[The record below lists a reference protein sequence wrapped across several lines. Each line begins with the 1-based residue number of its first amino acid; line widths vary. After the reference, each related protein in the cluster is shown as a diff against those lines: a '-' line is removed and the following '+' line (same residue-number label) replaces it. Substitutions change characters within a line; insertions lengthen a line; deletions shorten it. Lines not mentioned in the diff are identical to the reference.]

1 MRERAKR
8 AAIGIITH
16 IIRCGGHIEPQRRT
30 NLGRHFVCGIFGLVA
45 KTGSV
50 DARRVDQLTDL
61 VAHRGPDGRGVRVK
75 GNVGLGHRR
84 LAIIDLTDDG
94 AQPMRDRRF
103 PVWITYNGEI
113 YNYLELRSE
122 LASLGYAFFTA
133 SDTEVLLA
141 AYICWGTKCLERL
154 NGMWSFAI
162 HDERDNTLFCARDRF
177 GVKPFY
183 YVDTVTEF
191 AFGSEIRQLLPLI
204 ERPVAEDDLVNDFLV
219 CGLTDH
225 TNRTFFKG
233 IEKLPPGHWMR
244 VDITTGKAAIERYYS
259 LAPCRLAV
267 DEESSAELLRELLDD
282 AVRLRLRSD
291 VRVGTC
297 LSGGLDSSSVA
308 TLAARRYAQ
317 GSNERFFAI
326 TAVSEQASNNEEA
339 YAAEVAEK
347 SELNWLRTKPGYEDF
362 ASTAEALLDVQEEP
376 FAGPSIM
383 MQHEVMKSAR
393 SNGVIV
399 LLDGQGGD
407 ETLLG
412 YHRYYA
418 AWLLDHFRRG
428 GLRGFLSAFRAATQ
442 AGVSSWRLLM
452 YLFGASSARLR
463 GAYYR
468 WRYAFLKNPGLP
480 EPLRRFARAT
490 KDAQGMQVL
499 EITETNLPMLLR
511 FEDKNS
517 MRFGIETRL
526 PFLDYR
532 FVEFA
537 LALPTHVKL
546 NKGWAKWPLR
556 MAMNDLLP
564 SRISWRTDKI
574 GFAAPDQLWLTRH
587 SAAMYD
593 RVITSEL
600 LTRYVDMQIL
610 KRKFH
615 RLDLGMR
622 WRLYCVALWGE
633 RFQVQAP

>member
-1 MRERAKR
+1 M
-8 AAIGIITH
+8 
-16 IIRCGGHIEPQRRT
+16 
-30 NLGRHFVCGIFGLVA
+30 CGIFGLVT
-45 KTGSV
+45 KNGPV
-50 DARRVDQLTDL
+50 DADQVDQLTDL
-61 VAHRGPDGRGVRVK
+61 VAHRGPDGRGVRVN

-94 AQPMRDRRF
+94 AQPMRDRQH
-103 PVWITYNGEI
+103 PIWITYNGEI
-113 YNYLELRSE
+113 YNYLELRAE
-122 LASLGYAFFTA
+122 LEALGQVFHTA

-141 AYICWGTKCLERL
+141 SYIRWGERCLERF

-183 YVDTVTEF
+183 YVNSATGF

-204 ERPVAEDDLVNDFLV
+204 GRHVADDDLVRDFLV

-225 TNRTFFKG
+225 TNRTFFTG
-233 IEKLPPGHWMR
+233 IEKLPPGHRMR
-244 VDITTGKAAIERYYS
+244 VDVSTGRIEIGRYYS
-259 LAPCRLAV
+259 LTAGLRMA
-267 DEESSAELLRELLDD
+267 EENVAAQSLRDLLDD
-282 AVRLRLRSD
+282 ATRLRLRSD

-308 TLAARRYAQ
+308 ALAARRYSLA
-317 GSNERFFAI
+317 SNECFFAI
-326 TAVSEQASNNEEA
+326 TAVSEQATNNEEA
-339 YAAEVAEK
+339 YAAEVVAK
-347 SELNWLRTKPGYEDF
+347 SQLNWLRTKPTYEDF
-362 ASTAEALLDVQEEP
+362 ASTAETLLEVQEEP

-383 MQHEVMKSAR
+383 MQYEVMKTAR

-418 AWLLDHFRRG
+418 AWLLDHFHRAGVG
-428 GLRGFLSAFRAATQ
+428 GFCSAFSEATK
-442 AGVSSWRLLM
+442 AGISPLRMLM
-452 YLFGASSARLR
+452 YLCGASSAALR
-463 GAYYR
+463 AAFYR
-468 WRYAFLKNPGLP
+468 WRYTFLKRPDLP
-480 EPLRRFARAT
+480 ESLRRFARKT
-490 KDAQGMQVL
+490 SDAREMQVL

-537 LALPTHVKL
+537 LALPTSIKL

-556 MAMNDLLP
+556 DAMQDFLP
-564 SRISWRTDKI
+564 ASITWRKDKI
-574 GFAAPDQLWLTRH
+574 GFAAPDQLWLSRH
-587 SAAMYD
+587 SPVMYD
-593 RVITSEL
+593 KVIGSAL
-600 LTRYVDMQIL
+600 LARYVDMGAVR
-610 KRKFH
+610 KKFH
-615 RLDLGMR
+615 QLDLGMR

-633 RFQVQAP
+633 RFRVEVP

>member
-1 MRERAKR
+1 MGSE
-8 AAIGIITH
+8 
-16 IIRCGGHIEPQRRT
+16 
-30 NLGRHFVCGIFGLVA
+30 LVCGIFGLLT
-45 KTGSV
+45 KNGPV
-50 DARRVDQLTDL
+50 DADQVDRLTDL
-61 VAHRGPDGRGVRVK
+61 VAHRGPDGRGVRVN

-94 AQPMRDRRF
+94 AQPMCDRHL
-103 PVWITYNGEI
+103 PIWITYNGEI
-113 YNYLELRSE
+113 YNYLELRAE
-122 LASLGYAFFTA
+122 LEALGHVFHTA

-141 AYICWGTKCLERL
+141 AYVRWGEKCLDRF

-183 YVDTVTEF
+183 YVNTATQF

-204 ERPVAEDDLVNDFLV
+204 GRPFADDDLIRDFLV

-225 TNRTFFKG
+225 TNRTFFRSV
-233 IEKLPPGHWMR
+233 EKLPPGHRMR
-244 VDITTGKAAIERYYS
+244 VDVSTGRVEVQRYYS
-259 LAPCRLAV
+259 LAPRSSTA
-267 DEESSAELLRELLDD
+267 DEADTARLLRDLLDD
-282 AVRLRLRSD
+282 ATRLRLRSD

-297 LSGGLDSSSVA
+297 LSGGLDSSSIA
-308 TLAARRYAQ
+308 TLAARHYAL

-326 TAVSEQASNNEEA
+326 TAVSEQASNNEEV
-339 YAAEVAEK
+339 YAAEVAAR
-347 SELNWLRTKPGYEDF
+347 SELNWLRTKPSYQDF
-362 ASTAEALLDVQEEP
+362 ASTTETLLEVQEEP

-383 MQHEVMKSAR
+383 MQYEVMKTAR
-393 SNGVIV
+393 SHGVIV

-418 AWLLDHFRRG
+418 AWLLDHFRRASV
-428 GLRGFLSAFRAATQ
+428 RGFLSAFSDAVRA
-442 AGVSSWRLLM
+442 GISPRRLLM
-452 YLFGASSARLR
+452 YFFGAGSSTLR
-463 GAYYR
+463 EAFYR
-468 WRYAFLKNPGLP
+468 WRYTFLRNPDLP
-480 EPLRRFARAT
+480 ESLRRFARKT
-490 KDAQGMQVL
+490 RDAQQMQIL

-537 LALPTHVKL
+537 LSLPTRIKL

-556 MAMNDLLP
+556 AAMQDLLP
-564 SRISWRTDKI
+564 GSISWRRDKI
-574 GFAAPDQLWLTRH
+574 GFAAPDQLWLNQH
-587 SAAMYD
+587 SPAMYEK
-593 RVITSEL
+593 VSNSAL
-600 LTRYVDMQIL
+600 LARYVDL
-610 KRKFH
+610 AAVRKKFY

-633 RFQVQAP
+633 RFGIEAP

>member
-1 MRERAKR
+1 MR
-8 AAIGIITH
+8 
-16 IIRCGGHIEPQRRT
+16 
-30 NLGRHFVCGIFGLVA
+30 
-45 KTGSV
+45 
-50 DARRVDQLTDL
+50 
-61 VAHRGPDGRGVRVK
+61 HREHP
-75 GNVGLGHRR
+75 
-84 LAIIDLTDDG
+84 I
-94 AQPMRDRRF
+94 
-103 PVWITYNGEI
+103 WIAYNGEI
-113 YNYLELRSE
+113 YNYLELRAE
-122 LASLGYAFFTA
+122 LEALGFVFHTS

-141 AYICWGTKCLERL
+141 SYVCWGARCLERF

-183 YVDTVTEF
+183 YLDTNGQF
-191 AFGSEIRQLLPLI
+191 AFGSEIRQLLPLV
-204 ERPVAEDDLVNDFLV
+204 ESRVAEDDMVRDFLV

-233 IEKLPPGHWMR
+233 IEKLPPGHWLR
-244 VDITTGKAAIERYYS
+244 VDVSSGQATIERYYS
-259 LAPCRLAV
+259 LVPSPMGSDEAKAPDLV
-267 DEESSAELLRELLDD
+267 RELLDD
-282 AVRLRLRSD
+282 ATRLRLRSD

-308 TLAARRYAQ
+308 TLAARRYAL

-326 TAVSEQASNNEEA
+326 TAVSEQVSNNEET
-339 YAAEVAEK
+339 YAAEIAAR
-347 SELNWLRTKPGYEDF
+347 SELNWLRTKPTYEDF
-362 ASTAEALLDVQEEP
+362 ASTAETLLEVQEEP

-383 MQHEVMKSAR
+383 MQYEVMKTAR
-393 SNGVIV
+393 SHGVIV

-418 AWLLDHFRRG
+418 AWLLDHFQRASVG
-428 GLRGFLSAFRAATQ
+428 GFLAAFSDAMRA
-442 AGVSSWRLLM
+442 GISPRRLLM
-452 YLFGASSARLR
+452 YLFGVGSSRLR
-463 GAYYR
+463 AAIYR
-468 WRYAFLKNPGLP
+468 WRYAFLRNPDLP
-480 EPLRRFARAT
+480 ESLRRFAR
-490 KDAQGMQVL
+490 KMRDAQGMQVL

-537 LALPTHVKL
+537 LSLPTRIKL

-556 MAMNDLLP
+556 AAMQDLLP
-564 SRISWRTDKI
+564 AGINWRRDKI
-574 GFAAPDQLWLTRH
+574 GFAAPDQLWLTQH
-587 SAAMYD
+587 SPAMYD
-593 RVITSEL
+593 KVINSAL
-600 LTRYVDMQIL
+600 LARYVDL
-610 KRKFH
+610 AAVRKKFY

-633 RFQVQAP
+633 RFRVEAP

>member
-1 MRERAKR
+1 M
-8 AAIGIITH
+8 
-16 IIRCGGHIEPQRRT
+16 
-30 NLGRHFVCGIFGLVA
+30 CGIFGLIT
-45 KTGSV
+45 KNGPV
-50 DARRVDQLTDL
+50 DADQVDTLTDL
-61 VAHRGPDGRGVRVK
+61 VAHRGPDGRGVRVN

-84 LAIIDLTDDG
+84 LAIIDLSEDG
-94 AQPMRDRRF
+94 AQPMRDTRL

-113 YNYLELRSE
+113 YNYLELRAE
-122 LASLGYAFFTA
+122 LQALGHVFHTA

-141 AYICWGTKCLERL
+141 AYIRWGERCLERL

-183 YVDTVTEF
+183 YVNTATQL
-191 AFGSEIRQLLPLI
+191 AFGSEIRQVLPLI
-204 ERPVAEDDLVNDFLV
+204 ERTVADDDLVGDFLV

-233 IEKLPPGHWMR
+233 VEKLPPGHWMR
-244 VDITTGKAAIERYYS
+244 VDASTAQFEIKRYYS
-259 LAPCRLAV
+259 LAPRSLQT
-267 DEESSAELLRELLDD
+267 DEGDMARLLRDLLDD
-282 AVRLRLRSD
+282 AIRLRLRSD

-308 TLAARRYAQ
+308 TLAARRY
-317 GSNERFFAI
+317 SCNERFFAI
-326 TAVSEQASNNEEA
+326 TAVSEQVTNNEEA
-339 YAAEVAEK
+339 YAAEVAAK
-347 SELNWLRTKPGYEDF
+347 SELNWLRTTPSYEDF
-362 ASTAEALLDVQEEP
+362 ASTAETLLEVQEEP

-383 MQHEVMKSAR
+383 MQYEVMKTAR

-428 GLRGFLSAFRAATQ
+428 GVGGFFSAFSDATRAGISPQ
-442 AGVSSWRLLM
+442 RLLM
-452 YLFGASSARLR
+452 YLFGAGSARLR
-463 GAYYR
+463 AAFYR
-468 WRYAFLKNPGLP
+468 WRYSFLKKPDLP
-480 EPLRRFARAT
+480 DSLRRFARQT
-490 KDAQGMQVL
+490 RDAQEMQVL

-517 MRFGIETRL
+517 MRFGVETRL

-537 LALPTHVKL
+537 LNLPTRIKL

-556 MAMNDLLP
+556 AAMQDLLP
-564 SRISWRTDKI
+564 ASITWRKDKI
-574 GFAAPDQLWLTRH
+574 GFAAPDQLWLNRH
-587 SAAMYD
+587 SPAMY
-593 RVITSEL
+593 RKVVESAL
-600 LTRYVDMQIL
+600 LARYVDMDAV
-610 KRKFH
+610 KRKFYH
-615 RLDLGMR
+615 LDLGMR
-622 WRLYCVALWGE
+622 WRLYCIALWGE
-633 RFQVQAP
+633 CFRVEAP

>member
-1 MRERAKR
+1 M
-8 AAIGIITH
+8 
-16 IIRCGGHIEPQRRT
+16 
-30 NLGRHFVCGIFGLVA
+30 CGIFGLI
-45 KTGSV
+45 TRNGPV
-50 DARRVDQLTDL
+50 DADQIDLLTDL
-61 VAHRGPDGRGVRVK
+61 VAHRGPDGRGVRINK
-75 GNVGLGHRR
+75 NVGLGHRR
-84 LAIIDLTDDG
+84 LAIIDLSDDG
-94 AQPMRDRRF
+94 AQPMRDRDL

-113 YNYLELRSE
+113 YNYLELRAE
-122 LASLGYAFFTA
+122 LQALGHVFHTA

-141 AYICWGTKCLERL
+141 AYIRWGEKCLDRF

-183 YVDTVTEF
+183 YVNTATHF

-204 ERPVAEDDLVNDFLV
+204 ERPVADDDLVSDFLV

-233 IEKLPPGHWMR
+233 VEKLPPGHWMR
-244 VDITTGKAAIERYYS
+244 VDVSTTRFELKRYYS
-259 LAPCRLAV
+259 LAPRSLETDEV
-267 DEESSAELLRELLDD
+267 DQARLLRALLDD
-282 AVRLRLRSD
+282 ATRLRLRSD

-308 TLAARRYAQ
+308 TLAAKRY
-317 GSNERFFAI
+317 SSSERFFAI
-326 TAVSEQASNNEEA
+326 TAISEQVTNNEEA
-339 YAAEVAEK
+339 YAAEIAAK
-347 SELNWLRTKPGYEDF
+347 SDLNWLRTRPSYEQF
-362 ASTAEALLDVQEEP
+362 ASTAEILLEVQEEP

-383 MQHEVMKSAR
+383 MQYEVMKTAR

-428 GLRGFLSAFRAATQ
+428 GVGGFFSAFADATE
-442 AGVSSWRLLM
+442 AGISPRRLLM

-463 GAYYR
+463 AAFYR
-468 WRYAFLKNPGLP
+468 WRYSFLKKPDLP
-480 EPLRRFARAT
+480 DSLRRFARQT
-490 KDAQGMQVL
+490 RDAQEMQVL
-499 EITETNLPMLLR
+499 EINETNLPMLLR

-517 MRFGIETRL
+517 MRFGVETRL

-537 LALPTHVKL
+537 LNLPTRIKL

-556 MAMNDLLP
+556 AAMQDLLP
-564 SRISWRTDKI
+564 ASIAWRKDKI
-574 GFAAPDQLWLTRH
+574 GFAAPDQLWLGRH
-587 SAAMYD
+587 SSAMY
-593 RVITSEL
+593 RKVVASTL
-600 LTRYVDMQIL
+600 LARYVDMDTV

-615 RLDLGMR
+615 QLDLGMR

-633 RFQVQAP
+633 RFRVEAP

>member
-1 MRERAKR
+1 
-8 AAIGIITH
+8 
-16 IIRCGGHIEPQRRT
+16 
-30 NLGRHFVCGIFGLVA
+30 
-45 KTGSV
+45 V
-50 DARRVDQLTDL
+50 DADQVGRLTDL

-84 LAIIDLTDDG
+84 LAIIDLSDDG
-94 AQPMRDRRF
+94 AQPMRDRHL
-103 PVWITYNGEI
+103 PIWITYNGEI
-113 YNYLELRSE
+113 YNYLELRAE
-122 LASLGYAFFTA
+122 LEALGFAFRTA

-141 AYICWGTKCLERL
+141 AYVCWGEKCLERF

-183 YVDTVTEF
+183 YVDTPMQF

-204 ERPVAEDDLVNDFLV
+204 ERPVAEDDLVSDFLV

-225 TNRTFFKG
+225 TSRTFFKG
-233 IEKLPPGHWMR
+233 IEKLPPGHRMR
-244 VDITTGKAAIERYYS
+244 VDVSTGNVEIARYYS
-259 LAPCRLAV
+259 LAPDPTGV
-267 DEESSAELLRELLDD
+267 DEEHAADSLRGLLDD
-282 AVRLRLRSD
+282 ATRLRLRSD

-308 TLAARRYAQ
+308 TLAAERHALN
-317 GSNERFFAI
+317 SNEAFFAI
-326 TAVSEQASNNEEA
+326 TAVSEQASNNEEE
-339 YAAEVAEK
+339 YAAEVVRR
-347 SELNWLRTKPGYEDF
+347 SGLNWLRTKPSYETF
-362 ASTAEALLDVQEEP
+362 ASAAETLMEVQEEP

-383 MQHEVMKSAR
+383 MQYEVMKTAR
-393 SNGVIV
+393 ANGVIV

-418 AWLLDHFRRG
+418 AWLLDHYHRDGVRG
-428 GLRGFLSAFRAATQ
+428 AVGGFRAAIK
-442 AGVSSWRLLM
+442 AGIPPRRLLM
-452 YLFGASSARLR
+452 YLLGASSAGVR
-463 GAYYR
+463 AAFYR
-468 WRYAFLKNPGLP
+468 WRYTFLKKPDLP
-480 EPLRRFARAT
+480 ESLRRFARKT
-490 KDAQGMQVL
+490 RDAQAMQVL

-537 LALPTHVKL
+537 LSLSTRIKL
-546 NKGWAKWPLR
+546 NQGWTKWPLR
-556 MAMNDLLP
+556 AAMRDMLP
-564 SRISWRTDKI
+564 ANICWRKDKI
-574 GFAAPDQLWLTRH
+574 GFAAPDQLWLNRH
-587 SAAMYD
+587 SPAMYEK
-593 RVITSEL
+593 VIDSPL
-600 LTRYVDMQIL
+600 LARYVDMNAL
-610 KRKFH
+610 KKKFH

-633 RFQVQAP
+633 RFRIEAP

>member
-1 MRERAKR
+1 MRPGPGARPANIN
-8 AAIGIITH
+8 IGE
-16 IIRCGGHIEPQRRT
+16 C
-30 NLGRHFVCGIFGLVA
+30 VCGIFGLLC
-45 KTGSV
+45 KTGPV
-50 DARRVDQLTDL
+50 DATEVERLTDL
-61 VAHRGPDGRGVRVK
+61 VAHRGPDGRGVRVS

-94 AQPMRDRRF
+94 AQPMRDRRL

-113 YNYLELRSE
+113 YNYLELRAE
-122 LASLGYAFFTA
+122 LEALGHVFHTA

-141 AYICWGTKCLERL
+141 AYIQWGEGCLDRF

-183 YVDTVTEF
+183 YADTATRF
-191 AFGSEIRQLLPLI
+191 AFGSEIRQLLPFVD
-204 ERPVAEDDLVNDFLV
+204 RAVADDDLVRDFLV

-233 IEKLPPGHWMR
+233 IEKLPAGHWMR
-244 VDITTGKAAIERYYS
+244 VDVATGRIRIERYYS
-259 LAPCRLAV
+259 LAARGGETNEDDVAR
-267 DEESSAELLRELLDD
+267 SLRDLLDD
-282 AVRLRLRSD
+282 ATRLRLRSD

-308 TLAARRYAQ
+308 TLAARRYASA
-317 GSNERFFAI
+317 SNERFFAI

-339 YAAEVAEK
+339 YAAQIAAK
-347 SELNWLRTKPGYEDF
+347 SGLNWLRTKPSYQDF
-362 ASTAEALLDVQEEP
+362 ASAATTLLEVQEEP

-383 MQHEVMKSAR
+383 MQYEVMKTAR

-418 AWLLDHFRRG
+418 AWLLDHFHRA
-428 GLRGFLSAFRAATQ
+428 GLRGFFSAFRGAMQ
-442 AGVSSWRLLM
+442 AGVPPRRLLM
-452 YLFGASSARLR
+452 YLFGANSAGLR
-463 GAYYR
+463 AAFYR
-468 WRYAFLKNPGLP
+468 WRYTFLKDPSLP
-480 EPLRRFARAT
+480 ESLRRFARQT
-490 KDAQGMQVL
+490 RDARQMQVL

-517 MRFGIETRL
+517 MRFGVETRL

-532 FVEFA
+532 FVEFS
-537 LALPTHVKL
+537 LNLPTRLKL

-556 MAMNDLLP
+556 VAMEDLLP
-564 SRISWRTDKI
+564 ASISWRKDKI
-574 GFAAPDQLWLTRH
+574 GFAAPDQLWLNRH
-587 SAAMYD
+587 SPAMFD
-593 RVITSEL
+593 KVINSAL
-600 LTRYVDMQIL
+600 LARYVDMAAV
-610 KRKFH
+610 KRRFH
-615 RLDLGMR
+615 RFDLGMR

-633 RFQVQAP
+633 CFGVEAS

>member
-1 MRERAKR
+1 ME
-8 AAIGIITH
+8 
-16 IIRCGGHIEPQRRT
+16 
-30 NLGRHFVCGIFGLVA
+30 LRHQCDLDRHSVCGIFGLVT
-45 KTGSV
+45 KNGPV
-50 DARRVDQLTDL
+50 DADQVDRLTDL
-61 VAHRGPDGRGVRVK
+61 VAHRGPDGRGVRVN

-94 AQPMRDRRF
+94 AQPMRDTRV
-103 PVWITYNGEI
+103 PIWITYNGEI
-113 YNYLELRSE
+113 YNYLELRAE
-122 LASLGYAFFTA
+122 LEALGYVFYTA

-141 AYICWGTKCLERL
+141 AYVCWGENCLERF

-183 YVDTVTEF
+183 YVNMATQF

-204 ERPVAEDDLVNDFLV
+204 ERPVADDDLVSDFLV

-233 IEKLPPGHWMR
+233 IEKLSPGHRMR
-244 VDITTGKAAIERYYS
+244 VDVSTGRVDIERYYS
-259 LAPCRLAV
+259 LVPRLKV
-267 DEESSAELLRELLDD
+267 IDEENAAQLLRGLLDD
-282 AVRLRLRSD
+282 ATRLRLRSD

-308 TLAARRYAQ
+308 TLAARRY
-317 GSNERFFAI
+317 GSTSSERFFAI
-326 TAVSEQASNNEEA
+326 TAVSEQATNNEEA
-339 YAAEVAEK
+339 YAAEIAAK
-347 SELNWLRTKPGYEDF
+347 SDLNWLRTRPSYQDF
-362 ASTAEALLDVQEEP
+362 ASTAEALLEVQEEP

-383 MQHEVMKSAR
+383 MQYEVMKTAR

-418 AWLLDHFRRG
+418 AWLLDHFHRAGVRK
-428 GLRGFLSAFRAATQ
+428 FLSAFGEAMRAGIPPQ
-442 AGVSSWRLLM
+442 RLLM
-452 YLFGASSARLR
+452 YLFGAGSAGLRAAFYRLR
-463 GAYYR
+463 YT
-468 WRYAFLKNPGLP
+468 FLKKPDLP
-480 EPLRRFARAT
+480 ESLRRLARKT
-490 KDAQGMQVL
+490 RDAQQMQVL

-537 LALPTHVKL
+537 LTLPTGVKL

-556 MAMNDLLP
+556 AAMQDLLP
-564 SRISWRTDKI
+564 ASIVWRKDKI
-574 GFAAPDQLWLTRH
+574 GFAAPDQLWLSRH
-587 SAAMYD
+587 SPAMYD
-593 RVITSEL
+593 KVIGSTL
-600 LTRYVDMQIL
+600 LARYVDMGAVR
-610 KRKFH
+610 RKFH

-633 RFQVQAP
+633 RFRVGAP

>member
-1 MRERAKR
+1 M
-8 AAIGIITH
+8 
-16 IIRCGGHIEPQRRT
+16 
-30 NLGRHFVCGIFGLVA
+30 CGIFGLVT
-45 KTGSV
+45 KSGLP
-50 DARRVDQLTDL
+50 DADQVGRLIDL
-61 VAHRGPDGRGVRVK
+61 VAHRGPDGRGVRIN

-84 LAIIDLTDDG
+84 LAIIDLSEDA
-94 AQPMRDRRF
+94 AQPMRDTRY
-103 PVWITYNGEI
+103 PIWITYNGEI
-113 YNYLELRSE
+113 YNYLELRAE
-122 LASLGYAFFTA
+122 LEARGVVFRTA

-141 AYICWGTKCLERL
+141 AYVHWGEKCLDHF

-183 YVDTVTEF
+183 YINTPREF

-204 ERPVAEDDLVNDFLV
+204 NRRVAEDDLISDFLV

-233 IEKLPPGHWMR
+233 VEKLAPGHSLR
-244 VDITTGKAAIERYYS
+244 VDVSTGEFKIARYYS
-259 LAPCRLAV
+259 LVPRSMEIEAQGTPKLVR
-267 DEESSAELLRELLDD
+267 DLLDD
-282 AVRLRLRSD
+282 ATRLRLRSD

-308 TLAARRYAQ
+308 TLAARQYSVNSDEA
-317 GSNERFFAI
+317 FFAI
-326 TAVSEQASNNEEA
+326 TAVSQQSSNNEERH
-339 YAAEVAEK
+339 AAKVVEK
-347 SELNWLRTKPGYEDF
+347 SGLNWLRTEPTYEEF
-362 ASTAEALLDVQEEP
+362 AATTETLLEVQEEP

-383 MQHEVMKSAR
+383 MQYAVMQTAR

-418 AWLLDHFRRG
+418 AWLLDHLKRDG
-428 GLRGFLSAFRAATQ
+428 VRGFISAFRSAIH
-442 AGVSSWRLLM
+442 AGVSPQKLIM
-452 YLFGASSARLR
+452 YLLGASSAGIR
-463 GAYYR
+463 GTFYK
-468 WRYAFLKNPGLP
+468 WRYSFLKKPELP
-480 EPLRRFARAT
+480 ESLRRFARST
-490 KDAQGMQVL
+490 RDAQAMQVL

-532 FVEFA
+532 FVETA
-537 LALPTHVKL
+537 LHLSTRVKL
-546 NKGWAKWPLR
+546 NKGWTKWPLR
-556 MAMNDLLP
+556 AAMQALLP
-564 SRISWRTDKI
+564 PNICWRKDKI
-574 GFAAPDQLWLTRH
+574 GFAAPDQLWLNRH
-587 SAAMYD
+587 SRIMHAK
-593 RVITSEL
+593 VTNSTL
-600 LTRYVDMQIL
+600 LARYVDMKSL
-610 KRKFH
+610 RRRFH

-633 RFQVQAP
+633 HFQIEAP